1 MHFYKFHI
9 GDYKTHTS
17 HLSPMEDLCYRRM
30 IDWCCLHEKPFPDDA
45 SLIARFIGL
54 NDCSTHV
61 QQVLNEFFTLDEHGW
76 KNKRVL
82 EEIDAYY
89 NQKTNASNAG
99 KASAE
104 ARKKQAFNERSTTV
118 QPTINHKPLTN
129 IYTDDFEKFWNIYP
143 KRNSPHNKQA
153 ALKAWNAR
161 LKDGDSPEQIIRGAK
176 NYADECDRNGRTGTE
191 FVKQASTFIGPNK
204 HYNDYQSATVKTR
217 SHAGYSDM
225 RDYT

>member
-1 MHFYKFHI
+1 MHYYKFHI
-9 GDYKTHTS
+9 GDYKTHTG
-17 HLSPMEDLCYRRM
+17 HLTPMEDLCYRRM
-30 IDWCCLHEKPFPDDA
+30 IDWCCLHEKPLPND
-45 SLIARFIGL
+45 SSVIARLIGL
-54 NDCSTHV
+54 NDRSTDV
-61 QQVLNEFFTLDEHGW
+61 EQVLNEFFTLVEQGW
-76 KNKRVL
+76 KNKRVD
-82 EEIDAYY
+82 EEIKAFYA
-89 NQKTNASNAG
+89 QKSQASAAG
-99 KASAE
+99 KASGE
-104 ARKKQAFNERSTTV
+104 ARRQRPLNARLTTV
-118 QPTINHKPLTN
+118 EPTINHKPLTN
-129 IYTDDFEKFWNIYP
+129 IYTKEFDEFWNIYP

-217 SHAGYSDM
+217 SHTGYSDM